1 MDNLDITE
9 NRKSENTEKKIQN
22 TDIQTEILKTGK
34 IRNIEDRLRWLNIYL
49 IQISS
54 EKRENILKT
63 NMVMI
68 FKNG

>member
-22 TDIQTEILKTGK
+22 MDIQTEVLKTGK

>member
-22 TDIQTEILKTGK
+22 MDIQTEVLKTGK
-34 IRNIEDRLRWLNIYL
+34 IRNIEDRLRWFNIDL